1 MFGEGTPQT
10 EESARA
16 CVREREREM
25 EGWKWGRENLDG
37 VGAVDIVADIR
48 RVQVQDLD
56 AVRWVLDLCA
66 NRHKRTH
73 VFTPPAIYTTIHYIF
88 LFIHIY
94 RAYVRTKRRTH
105 ARIYIIYICICIY
118 IYIYILIIYI
128 HIYIYI

>member
-1 MFGEGTPQT
+1 MR
-10 EESARA
+10 ARET
-16 CVREREREM
+16 EREL
-25 EGWKWGRENLDG
+25 EGWRWGRENLDG

-88 LFIHIY
+88 LYIHIY

-105 ARIYIIYICICIY
+105 ARIYIIYIYIYIDNIY
-118 IYIYILIIYI
+118 IYIYIYL
-128 HIYIYI
+128 